1 MLQTNGRQIALDPVR
16 GIDILGNMI
25 ESSTLTPNR
34 QLYGSLHNM
43 GHNIIAYSH
52 DPDARY
58 LEDYG
63 VMGDVTTAMR
73 DPIFYRWHSFIDSV
87 FVRFKNT
94 LPEYDV
100 ARELGYNGV
109 TVNSISVQITKGRNP
124 APNVLL
130 TYWQRSDVDLAAGLD
145 FGPEGNVYAQFT
157 HLQHAPFQYNIS
169 VINGTGAAR
178 RGTCRIFMT
187 PRYDE
192 LDMDLPFRD
201 QRPLM
206 IEMDRFVVTLNPG
219 ENTIRQRSD
228 ESSITIPYERSFRRI
243 GSQFQPTGDAA
254 LAQFQFCGC
263 GWPQHMLLPKGTASS
278 SQFYLFAMISN
289 YDDDAVNQQVDP

>member
-1 MLQTNGRQIALDPVR
+1 MDPVR

-25 ESSTLTPNR
+25 ESSSLTPNR

-43 GHNIIAYSH
+43 GHNVIAYSH

-87 FVRFKNT
+87 FVRFKDT

-100 ARELGYNGV
+100 ARELAYNGI
-109 TVNSISVQITKGRNP
+109 TVNSVAVQITKGRNP

-157 HLQHAPFQYNIS
+157 HLQHAPFQYSIN
-169 VINGTGAAR
+169 VINGTGTAR

-206 IEMDRFVVTLNPG
+206 IEMDRFVVVLNPG
-219 ENTIRQRSD
+219 DNTIRRRSD
-228 ESSITIPYERSFRRI
+228 ESSVTIPYERSFRRI
-243 GSQFQPTGDAA
+243 GSQFQPTGQAE

-263 GWPQHMLLPKGTASS
+263 GWPQHMLLPKGTTSS
-278 SQFYLFAMISN
+278 SMFYLFAMISN
-289 YDDDAVNQQVDP
+289 YDDDAISQQVDP